1 MRQQWSRLPSCIEL
15 VGTDRELS
23 GSSTFSMGCRVREV
37 LENGL
42 HTADG
47 TRDGCVLK
55 TTLASGFPGS
65 RGTVGVGSGALQQNG
80 TI

>member
-23 GSSTFSMGCRVREV
+23 GSSTFSMGCRVYARCV
-37 LENGL
+37 KT

-47 TRDGCVLK
+47 TRDGCVRSGDYHQ
-55 TTLASGFPGS
+55 ASGS
-65 RGTVGVGSGALQQNG
+65 RGTVSVGSGALQQNG